1 MVISECI
8 RKKISI
14 KTIVEKSGYDEWFIR
29 EIAGIVETESSIKKM
44 SIDTYLK
51 AKSEGFSDEKIIE
64 LSNFTKRIKSSKR

>member
-29 EIAGIVETESSIKKM
+29 EIAGIVETESSIKKKM

-51 AKSEGFSDEKIIE
+51 AKSEGFLMK
-64 LSNFTKRIKSSKR
+64 K